1 MSNSLWPHELQHA
14 VPPCP
19 SPTPVYSNS
28 CPLSW
33 WCHPAISSSA
43 VPFSSCPWSLPAS
56 GSFPMNQLFA
66 WGGQST
72 GVSASTSVLPMNT
85 QDWWLV
91 KTLIIGKHHVLSIKN
106 IFEQIEWEVWYE
118 KHIQTFAVLIA
129 TTKFSY
135 TGALYVHC
143 HILMNIDL
151 QRFALL
157 VCLPLFCL
165 RFQRISLSFIV

>member
-1 MSNSLWPHELQHA
+1 MTPCLATCQAPLFITNSQSLLKLMSTES
-14 VPPCP
+14 VMP
-19 SPTPVYSNS
+19 SNHLILCRPLFS
-28 CPLSW
+28 CPQS
-33 WCHPAISSSA
+33 
-43 VPFSSCPWSLPAS
+43 FPAS
-56 GSFPMNQLFA
+56 GSFLINQFFS
-66 WGGQST
+66 WGGQSIGAFT
-72 GVSASTSVLPMNT
+72 SASVLPMNT

-91 KTLIIGKHHVLSIKN
+91 KTLIIGKHHLLSIKN

-135 TGALYVHC
+135 TGALYVHY